1 MTITTSTIP
10 AQRNVDGL
18 AVIGRSRHALMGI
31 RYLEGEG
38 GDDAAAQAAAAAAA
52 AEADKAPWT
61 KENFDP
67 ERAYRLVENLR
78 ADAATAKTKTDAA
91 IQAAAD
97 KAQKDTLA
105 QFAKLLGGGEQ
116 EETDPVKLAAKVTDL
131 TSQIAAKDTDLTK
144 AQAATKAGQLS
155 TAVAIL
161 SHGLGGSARLLLANE
176 EFKTSIASVE
186 PTDEAALTA
195 KIKAAIQANAALKA
209 TPSSSGDS
217 NHQGGQVP
225 DLEKLLAASEK
236 AGDVA
241 TSITLKRRIAAAKR
255 S

>member
-1 MTITTSTIP
+1 MNIKTSTIP
-10 AQRNVDGL
+10 VRADIDGL
-18 AVIGRSRHALMGI
+18 AVIGRTRHALMGI
-31 RYLEGEG
+31 RYGEGEG
-38 GDDAAAQAAAAAAA
+38 GDEGGQQQQNDQGG
-52 AEADKAPWT
+52 DNAPWT

-67 ERAYRLVENLR
+67 ERAFRLVENLR
-78 ADAATAKTKTDAA
+78 ADAAAAKTKTDAA

-131 TSQIAAKDTDLTK
+131 TSKITEKDGDLTK
-144 AQAATKAGQLS
+144 AQASVKAGQLS

-176 EFKTSIASVE
+176 DFKTSIASVE
-186 PTDEAALTA
+186 PTDEAAITA
-195 KIKAAIQANAALKA
+195 KIKAAIQANAALK
-209 TPSSSGDS
+209 TTPPSSGSTD
-217 NHQGGQVP
+217 HQGGQVP
-225 DLEKLLAASEK
+225 DLEKQLAAATK
-236 AGDVA
+236 AGDMQL
-241 TSITLKRRIAAAKR
+241 SITLKRRIADAKR